1 MLENLKKKDEE
12 LREKE
17 MLTLYKKKNS
27 KSPIFFLVFYK
38 MK

>member
-17 MLTLYKKKNS
+17 MLTLYKKKTQ
-27 KSPIFFLVFYK
+27 KVPFFF
-38 MK
+38 